1 MRCNLRVLTT
11 TLFCTLVAMPGV
23 AQSLSPVSLAETG
36 FLLRL
41 PTVEKVAFRGM
52 VDPDKAGGNNAYQMA
67 YPGGA
72 GLAGFLVAIAT
83 HGVIEESAKNSRKA
97 QAQEAANKVLDS
109 FGDAISSF
117 SNRELMQLALD
128 QLSIKGASKLIEAT
142 DISTSG
148 WIVESAPVFT
158 LTQDKSALVLEVA
171 LTIYSANVPSAGR
184 YQNTIRVV
192 SNARVVSEP
201 VVSDTQQGMQ
211 IRQDSVDLFV
221 HSINIALREVARLP
235 DSNVELQKTFRYQ
248 EGNVG
253 KMERGQLLFEGC
265 NRVLIRTLRGWIMSI
280 PQLQSNGAVEQAQC
294 SKDDQYALN

>member
-11 TLFCTLVAMPGV
+11 TLFCMLVAMPSV
-23 AQSLSPVSLAETG
+23 AQILSPVSLSEKG
-36 FLLRL
+36 FLLRV
-41 PTVEKVAFRGM
+41 PTAEKVAFRGM
-52 VDPDKAGGNNAYQMA
+52 VDPDKFGGNSTYQMA

-83 HGVIEESAKNSRKA
+83 HGVIEESAKSSRKV
-97 QAQEAANKVLDS
+97 QAQEAANQVLDL

-128 QLSIKGASKLIEAT
+128 QLSTKGASKLIEAT
-142 DISTSG
+142 DISTAG
-148 WIVESAPVFT
+148 WIVESVPIFT

-171 LTIYSANVPSAGR
+171 LTIYFANFPSAGR

-192 SNARVVSEP
+192 SNARVVSES

-280 PQLQSNGAVEQAQC
+280 PQLHSNGAVEQAQC